1 MSEDTSDFTTRAAT
15 SWIIVYTV
23 AELAL
28 ELKYS
33 TDKILD
39 LIRAGS
45 LKATKIGNSYRIRLE
60 AVEAMLEND
69 RVKTARPDEHTKD
82 VRVRLMKLNRD
93 RAKK

>member
-1 MSEDTSDFTTRAAT
+1 MSDDTNDFSTRIRT
-15 SWIIVYTV
+15 SWIAVYTV

-60 AVEAMLEND
+60 AVEDMLKND
-69 RVKTARPDEHTKD
+69 QVKTARPEDFTKD
-82 VRVRLMKLNRD
+82 VRVRLMNMNRG
-93 RAKK
+93 RTKK